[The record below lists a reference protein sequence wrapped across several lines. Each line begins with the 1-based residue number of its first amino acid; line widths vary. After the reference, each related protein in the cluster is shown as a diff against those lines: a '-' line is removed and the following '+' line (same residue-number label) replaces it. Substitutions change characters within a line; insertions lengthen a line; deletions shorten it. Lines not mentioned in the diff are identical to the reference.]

1 MYGKRRRRR
10 RRVMQAYIYK
20 ARDLKTGRQ
29 VGGEIDAENEPVAA
43 KLLNERGLSPLE
55 IKLKTG
61 GGWQTWR
68 NRIPGK
74 QKVIFSRQLATLV
87 GAGLPLVQS
96 LTSVRDQSTSKPLK
110 EVIDDVINDVE
121 AGSALSA
128 ALAKHPKVFNNIYIS
143 LVAAGETSGT
153 LDESLERLASQQEKD
168 AQILSKVRGALIYP
182 SIVLMVLV
190 GVVIFML
197 TTVLPSVQGLYADL
211 PGAQL
216 PLITRLLLSIS
227 NALTNYWW
235 LFILLLGGGIW
246 FSIRYL
252 RTLPGRQMM
261 DHLKLRIP
269 GIKQLYK
276 KLYMARFA
284 RIAATLVSAGVPI
297 LKMLS
302 TTAES
307 VGNIH
312 VKVSIDRAA
321 EQVKGGNAL
330 SESLVNDPNFTP
342 LVPSMIRIGEQSGSL
357 DTMLSRLADYYES
370 EVDTQI
376 KSISTVVEPVLMV
389 AVGVIAMIVV
399 AAVLLPIYNLAGRL
413 SGL

>member
-1 MYGKRRRRR
+1 M
-10 RRVMQAYIYK
+10 
-20 ARDLKTGRQ
+20 
-29 VGGEIDAENEPVAA
+29 
-43 KLLNERGLSPLE
+43 
-55 IKLKTG
+55 
-61 GGWQTWR
+61 
-68 NRIPGK
+68 
-74 QKVIFSRQLATLV
+74 
-87 GAGLPLVQS
+87 
-96 LTSVRDQSTSKPLK
+96 
-110 EVIDDVINDVE
+110 
-121 AGSALSA
+121 
-128 ALAKHPKVFNNIYIS
+128 
-143 LVAAGETSGT
+143 
-153 LDESLERLASQQEKD
+153 DESLERLASQQEKD